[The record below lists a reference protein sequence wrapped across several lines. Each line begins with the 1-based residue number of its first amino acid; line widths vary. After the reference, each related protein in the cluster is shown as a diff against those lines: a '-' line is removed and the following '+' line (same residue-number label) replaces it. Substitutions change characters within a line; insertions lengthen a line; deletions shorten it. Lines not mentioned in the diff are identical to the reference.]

1 MAERAATIDRMAGAI
16 GRHRGM
22 LLPIGA
28 AALIFVVL
36 VPVPPGVMDLLLAGN
51 IMLSA
56 IVLLTAI
63 YIRTPLEFS
72 VLPSV
77 LLGSTLLRLV
87 LNVASTRLILT
98 AGADGRSV
106 VEAQSAAGHVIWA
119 FSEFVARGSL
129 VVGVVLFAILVV
141 IQFVVVTKGAAR
153 ISEVAARFVLDAM
166 PGKQLAIDADVAG
179 GLIDQAQAQQRRAK
193 IASEAD
199 MYGAMDGASKFLRG
213 DAVAAAIITCINI
226 LGGLYVGLVQ
236 YGWDLSQ
243 SAGLFTRLTI
253 GDGLVT
259 QIPALLISVAAAL
272 VVTRSTS
279 RTNLGEEVLA
289 QLAARPAV
297 LVITAVFMGAL
308 CLTSLPK
315 GPLLTLGAGCV
326 ALAAFLSRR
335 QPRGGSSSDA
345 PVSGGAGADGAGLWG
360 PAPARADALNEDVEQ
375 LLSVDPMR
383 IELGYALV
391 RLVDASQGG
400 DLLERIAALRRQVAL
415 ELGLIVPPIRIRDN
429 LGIDARGYV
438 IKVRG
443 AKVASARLYPNQ
455 LLAIAG
461 DHPVGKVIGREVEE
475 PAFGT
480 PAAWISHSQRE
491 QAERLNYTVIDPA
504 GVVVTHL
511 AEVIRRH
518 AQVLLSRQRVASL
531 LDGLRNTAS
540 DLVAEVTGKFTV
552 GQIQKVLQALLRERV
567 PIRDLETILEA
578 LCESSDTAD
587 DADMLVECV
596 RQHIARTISQQYC
609 DEDGKLWCVCLDGP
623 LEETL
628 RAHLGV
634 MGRPDPSAV
643 PPELAGR
650 IGRGMAE
657 ALGRLRQRG
666 RAAVVLCSPEVR
678 MTIKQLIAPTMP
690 EAAVLGYNEIDSV
703 EVHSMESV
711 GIES

>member
-1 MAERAATIDRMAGAI
+1 MAAAA

-22 LLPIGA
+22 LLPVGA

-36 VPVPPGVMDLLLAGN
+36 VPVPPGAMDLLLAAN

-56 IVLLTAI
+56 FVLLTAI
-63 YIRTPLEFS
+63 YVRTPLEFS

-77 LLGSTLLRLV
+77 LLGTTLLRLV

-98 AGADGRSV
+98 AGAGGRSV
-106 VEAQSAAGHVIWA
+106 VEARTAAGQVIWA
-119 FSEFVARGSL
+119 FSEFVASGSL

-166 PGKQLAIDADVAG
+166 PGKQLAIDADLAG
-179 GLIDQAQAQQRRAK
+179 GLINQAQAQQRRAR

-199 MYGAMDGASKFLRG
+199 LYGAMDGASKFLRG
-213 DAVAAAIITCINI
+213 DAVAAAIITFVNI
-226 LGGLYVGLVQ
+226 LGGLYVGMVQ

-243 SAGLFTRLTI
+243 SANLFTRLTI

-259 QIPALLISVAAAL
+259 QIPALLVSVAAAL

-279 RTNLGEEVLA
+279 RTNLGEEVLS

-297 LVITAVFMGAL
+297 LAITAAFLAAL

-315 GPLLTLGAGCV
+315 GPLLTLGAGC
-326 ALAAFLSRR
+326 AGLAALLSRR
-335 QPRGGSSSDA
+335 RARGGLPSDA
-345 PVSGGAGADGAGLWG
+345 PASAGDGGGAGLWG
-360 PAPARADALNEDVEQ
+360 PVPARAESANQDVEQ
-375 LLSVDPMR
+375 LLTVDPMR

-400 DLLERIAALRRQVAL
+400 DLLERIATLRRQMAL
-415 ELGLIVPPIRIRDN
+415 ELGLVVPPIRIRDN
-429 LGIDARGYV
+429 LGLDARGYV

-461 DHPVGKVIGREVEE
+461 DQATGKVLGREVEE

-480 PAAWISHSQRE
+480 PAAWISPSQRE
-491 QAERLNYTVIDPA
+491 QAERMNYTVIDPA

-518 AQVLLSRQRVASL
+518 AQSLLSRQRVASL
-531 LDGLRNTAS
+531 LEGLKGAAG

-578 LCESSDTAD
+578 LCESADVAD
-587 DADMLVECV
+587 DADMMVQCV

-628 RAHLGV
+628 RAYLGV

-643 PPELAGR
+643 PSEIASRVGR
-650 IGRGMAE
+650 AVAE
-657 ALGRLRQRG
+657 ALGRLRRHG
-666 RAAVVLCSPEVR
+666 RAAVVLCSPEIR
-678 MTIKQLIAPTMP
+678 TTIRQLIAPSMP

-703 EVHSMESV
+703 QVHSMESV
-711 GIES
+711 GIEP

>member
-1 MAERAATIDRMAGAI
+1 
-16 GRHRGM
+16 M
-22 LLPIGA
+22 LLPVGA
-28 AALIFVVL
+28 AALIFAVL
-36 VPVPPGVMDLLLAGN
+36 VPVPPGVMDLLLVVN
-51 IMLSA
+51 IMFSA

-98 AGADGRSV
+98 AGAGGRSV

-193 IASEAD
+193 IAGEAD
-199 MYGAMDGASKFLRG
+199 LYGAMDGASKFLRG
-213 DAVAAAIITCINI
+213 DAVAAVIITCINI
-226 LGGLYVGLVQ
+226 LGGLYVGVVQ

-243 SAGLFTRLTI
+243 SANLFTRLTI

-289 QLAARPAV
+289 QLATRPAV
-297 LVITAVFMGAL
+297 LVITAAFLGAL

-315 GPLLTLGAGCV
+315 GPLLTLGFGCV

-335 QPRGGSSSDA
+335 RPGVGKSAGA
-345 PVSGGAGADGAGLWG
+345 PASGGAGGAGLWG
-360 PAPARADALNEDVEQ
+360 PTPARADAAGQDVEQ

-400 DLLERIAALRRQVAL
+400 DLLERISALRRQIAL

-429 LGIDARGYV
+429 LGLDARGYV

-443 AKVASARLYPNQ
+443 AKVGSARLYPNQ

-461 DHPVGKVIGREVEE
+461 DRTVGKVLGREVEE

-480 PAAWISHSQRE
+480 PAAWISPSQRE
-491 QAERLNYTVIDPA
+491 QAERMNYTVIDPA

-511 AEVIRRH
+511 GEVIRRH

-531 LDGLRNTAS
+531 LEGLRNTAG
-540 DLVAEVTGKFTV
+540 DLVAEVTGKFTI

-578 LCESSDTAD
+578 LCESSDAD

-634 MGRPDPSAV
+634 TGRPDPSAV
-643 PPELAGR
+643 PAELAGCV
-650 IGRGMAE
+650 GRTVAE

-678 MTIKQLIAPTMP
+678 TTVKQLIAPSMP